1 MPITA
6 FWNIIV
12 LAGGHNNNTLISKAC
27 NVNVHSI
34 SRCAAVCC
42 HFYRA
47 MLCTAR
53 TVLCKIAIFDQYL
66 AVSKT
71 IQDTAIVRLLRNQI
85 ANLTQAFEW
94 YHFQ

>member
-34 SRCAAVCC
+34 SRCDAVCC

-47 MLCTAR
+47 MLCIAQ
-53 TVLCKIAIFDQYL
+53 TVLSKDVCLSVYL
-66 AVSKT
+66 SLRRRYSVE
-71 IQDTAIVRLLRNQI
+71 TAEHIVKLFSPS
-85 ANLTQAFEW
+85 ATQL
-94 YHFQ
+94 